1 MPGLFLERTA
11 HGGARRFLS
20 DGGELFASLSA
31 RVSKMNEEARVWG
44 MLASSLGQHELMEEI
59 EIAQKQGVN
68 LLHSVFAGNLVRA
81 VFAGNLVRALADCR
95 KR

>member
-1 MPGLFLERTA
+1 
-11 HGGARRFLS
+11 
-20 DGGELFASLSA
+20 
-31 RVSKMNEEARVWG
+31 MNEEARVWG